1 MKVLA
6 LNKRALAVLFGLS
19 LIIIAALKYLGPA
32 VSTLTYEKPKYT
44 ADDIARMKSEM
55 GKSQN
60 LLKFG
65 DSDGSGIMLPEPI
78 EDSLYAQDETSPHYQ
93 LNEKDQQ
100 EIIEEIKNFKEQKE
114 ANGRENP
121 NPPNPYKN
129 WRINVDKNLQKITA
143 KEFVNGNEVTKG
155 FFNQLINLIYENRL
169 SFPLEQRMKMENG
182 KTIIDPVVFFAQPD
196 DNLSERQC
204 EGLFHFPKDFVEDA
218 TAKHKIITDNL
229 PNIIPNFYSGSGY
242 VIVGGGKYSWFALLA
257 IEVLRHLGSKLPVEV
272 IIPTVEDFD
281 ASFCNSVLKQY
292 NARCVNLF
300 DVFDQELLQSIGVTG
315 YQYKSLALLASSFEN
330 AFLMDSDNYP
340 VTNPDV
346 LFDSDLYLQNT
357 MITWPDY
364 WRRTTSPYFYD
375 ITGKKIGKRVRYLN
389 DEHTDPKYY
398 KLRTEDNDPK
408 LMKIKVPFHDR
419 EGTLPDWTTESGEM
433 LINKKVHFK
442 ALLLALYYNLQGQ
455 FAFYPLLSQGG
466 AGEGDKETFVAASH
480 FFGLNFYQVHKK
492 PDRAYGF
499 YKWRNDFF
507 DTSIIQY
514 NPIKD
519 YEILVKVNKE
529 IDEEIKNQAE
539 AFSYNHQTMF
549 IDKFSIEASEP
560 MFYHVHETKMDPY
573 KLYSIGATWDLND
586 KKIRNLGGDFPRF
599 KFDLEQ
605 FLWKAVEKHICKKKT
620 KIAFILEETVQA
632 QWKEICAEFME
643 QQLDFLKKSEKVLI
657 EKYRPSEPYAN
668 LERCQNLLDPEVLE
682 S

>member
-1 MKVLA
+1 M
-6 LNKRALAVLFGLS
+6 
-19 LIIIAALKYLGPA
+19 
-32 VSTLTYEKPKYT
+32 PKYS
-44 ADDIARMKSEM
+44 IEEKARMKSNRM
-55 GKSQN
+55 KSQN
-60 LLKFG
+60 LLKIG
-65 DSDGSGIMLPEPI
+65 SNMDSGIVIPEPI
-78 EDSLYAQDETSPHYQ
+78 EDSLYAQDEMSPHYQ
-93 LNEKDQQ
+93 LNEKDQL
-100 EIIEEIKNFKEQKE
+100 EILKEIDNFKQLKQEK
-114 ANGRENP
+114 GRENP
-121 NPPNPYKN
+121 NPPKPYKN
-129 WRINVDKNLQKITA
+129 WRINVDKDLNKVTS
-143 KEFVNGNEVTKG
+143 KEFTNGHDITRG
-155 FFNQLINLIYENRL
+155 FFDQLLNLIYENRL

-182 KTIIDPVVFFAQPD
+182 KTVIDPVVFFAQPD

-204 EGLFHFPKDFVEDA
+204 EGLFHFPKDFVADA
-218 TAKHKIITDNL
+218 TVKHKIITDNL
-229 PNIIPNFYSGSGY
+229 PNVIPNFYNNNGY

-257 IEVLRHLGSKLPVEV
+257 IEVLRQLGSKLPVEV
-272 IIPTVEDFD
+272 VIPTIDDYDEL
-281 ASFCNSVLKQY
+281 FCNSVLKKY
-292 NARCVNLF
+292 NARCINLF
-300 DVFDQELLQSIGVTG
+300 DVFDPKLLSNIGVTG

-346 LFDSDLYLQNT
+346 LFDSDLFLQNT

-364 WRRTTSPYFYD
+364 WRRTTSPSFYD
-375 ITGKKIGKRVRYLN
+375 ITGRKIGKRVRYLN

-419 EGTLPDWTTESGEM
+419 DGTIPDWTTESGQM
-433 LINKKVHFK
+433 LINKKIHFK

-519 YEILVKVNKE
+519 YEILQRVNRE
-529 IDEEIKNQAE
+529 INE
-539 AFSYNHQTMF
+539 AIENDADSFKYNHQTMF

-573 KLYSIGATWDLND
+573 KLYKIAATFDLEG

-605 FLWKAVEKHICKKKT
+605 FLWKTVDKHICKMKT
-620 KIAFILEETVQA
+620 NIAFIVDDKMQS
-632 QWKEICAEFME
+632 QWAGICAEFME
-643 QQLDFLKKSEKVLI
+643 NQLKFLKESEKVII
-657 EKYRPSEPYAN
+657 EKYKWDDPYAN
-668 LERCQNLLDPEVLE
+668 LERCQNLYEL
-682 S
+682 